1 VDRFYQRLF
10 EKYPAVRPMFG
21 KTSMAEQ
28 KKKLLASLVLV
39 IQNLKNPDRLTGALH
54 QLGQKHV
61 GYGAKPAHYDAVAKT
76 LLEVLK
82 EFAGPAWTTQ
92 TKKAWSDALG
102 AVKSIMLE
110 GARKS
115 STLEVKVK
123 DSLKKSKL
131 GEEKMGKSLKSLKG
145 KTAGSKKGTQN
156 SLADF
161 CKSALDNASAH
172 VLMCDRDLTI
182 TYANT
187 TALKKLRELEAEI
200 RRTIPAFSAERVVG
214 SNIDLYHKMPERQRS
229 LLADIRN
236 LPHRAD
242 IQIGPLTL
250 NLLVSGIL
258 DERSQYVGNIVEW
271 EDVTAKRKMETEMAR
286 LKTSLDN
293 TRTNV
298 MVCDRSYTIVYAN
311 NASLTTLR
319 RLEADIRKVMSN
331 FSVDRLVGSSIDSY
345 HKNPSHQRRLLDD
358 PKNLPFRTD
367 IKLGPLTLDLNAN
380 AIISASGEYLGN
392 VVEWMDV
399 TDQKKAQGEVERL
412 INAASAGRLS
422 ERVNSDEFDGFFKVL
437 TGGINKM
444 MDAVVTPLNEAQE
457 VLEAMADGN
466 LTREMTGI
474 YEGEYDNMKNSLNT
488 AIQNL
493 THTLSLVRN
502 TAENVSSASIQISE
516 GNEDLSQRT
525 SEQAGALEETTS
537 SMEEMTATV
546 KQNADSSRQANQLG
560 LAARE
565 IAEKGGKVTAQ
576 AVVAMG
582 EVNKSSKKIA
592 DIISVIDEIAFQTN
606 LLALNAAVEAARAG
620 EHGRGF
626 AVVAAEVRNLAQRSA
641 TAAKEI
647 KVLINESVQKVT
659 EGSELVNQSGKTLE
673 EIVMSV
679 KKVTD
684 IVAEIST
691 ASQEQ
696 ATGIDQVNKAI
707 MQMDEMTQQN
717 AALVEE
723 AASASQSM
731 KAQAEELTKQV
742 EAFRFKEMEDER
754 KGAGNTASRTAHQA
768 PDSRMNRGE
777 VKTNAGTR
785 NKTVTHS
792 ATGAA
797 SQKME
802 SGNGQKEKRPAV
814 FGKPVNRTTAAGVK
828 AADGGEE
835 KKNGHRTNLKE
846 FDEF

>member
-1 VDRFYQRLF
+1 
-10 EKYPAVRPMFG
+10 
-21 KTSMAEQ
+21 
-28 KKKLLASLVLV
+28 
-39 IQNLKNPDRLTGALH
+39 
-54 QLGQKHV
+54 
-61 GYGAKPAHYDAVAKT
+61 
-76 LLEVLK
+76 
-82 EFAGPAWTTQ
+82 
-92 TKKAWSDALG
+92 
-102 AVKSIMLE
+102 
-110 GARKS
+110 
-115 STLEVKVK
+115 
-123 DSLKKSKL
+123 
-131 GEEKMGKSLKSLKG
+131 MGNNGKSLKG
-145 KTAGSKKGTQN
+145 KKAGNTKGSKIN
-156 SLADF
+156 LAEF
-161 CKSALDNASAH
+161 CKSAVDNASAH
-172 VLMCDRDLTI
+172 ILMCDRDLKVI
-182 TYANT
+182 FANS
-187 TALKKLRELEAEI
+187 TALKKLKDLEAEI
-200 RRTIPAFSAERVVG
+200 RRTIPAFSADRVVG
-214 SNIDLYHKMPERQRS
+214 SNIDLYHKMPERQRT
-229 LLADIRN
+229 LLSDIRN

-250 NLLVSGIL
+250 NLMVNGIL
-258 DERSQYVGNIVEW
+258 DEGGRYVGNIVEW

-298 MVCDRSYTIVYAN
+298 LVCDRSYTLVYAN
-311 NASLTTLR
+311 NASVTTLR
-319 RLEADIRKVMSN
+319 RLEAEIRKALPN
-331 FSVDRLVGSSIDSY
+331 FSVDRLIGTSIDTY

-358 PKNLPFRTD
+358 PKNLPYRTD
-367 IKLGPLTLDLNAN
+367 IKIGAVTLDLNAN
-380 AIISASGEYLGN
+380 AIMSTTGEYLGN
-392 VVEWMDV
+392 VVEWVDV
-399 TDQKKAQGEVERL
+399 TDQKKAQSEVERL
-412 INAASAGRLS
+412 INAAASGRLS
-422 ERVNSDEFDGFFKVL
+422 ERVNADDFEGFFKVL
-437 TGGINKM
+437 TSGINKM
-444 MDAVVTPLNEAQE
+444 MDAVVTPLGEAQE
-457 VLEAMADGN
+457 VLSAMADGD
-466 LTREMTGI
+466 LTREMTGA
-474 YEGEYDNMKNSLNT
+474 YEGEFESMKSSLNT

-493 THTLSLVRN
+493 THTLSMVKS
-502 TAENVSSASIQISE
+502 TAENVSSASIQISN

-565 IAEKGGKVTAQ
+565 IAEKGGKVTNQ

-582 EVNKSSKKIA
+582 EVNKSSKRIA
-592 DIISVIDEIAFQTN
+592 DIIGVIDEIAFQTN

-659 EGSELVNQSGKTLE
+659 EGSELVNQSGKTLD

-742 EAFRFKEMEDER
+742 EAFRFKEMEEER
-754 KGAGNTASRTAHQA
+754 RGTGHASSRTAHQA
-768 PDSRMNRGE
+768 PDARMNRGE
-777 VKTNAGTR
+777 VKTNAVNR

-792 ATGAA
+792 ATGA
-797 SQKME
+797 QKAE
-802 SGNGQKEKRPAV
+802 NGNGQMEKKPAV
-814 FGKPVNRTTAAGVK
+814 FGKPVNRATAAAAGK
-828 AADGGEE
+828 TADGSEE